1 MLANAWSEKRLT
13 SSDCT
18 PLIHE
23 ESSGMSLQR
32 SGRNLAGAV
41 LSGGLVM
48 GIASTYADIALA
60 SDAAIYPER
69 PIRLI
74 DAYPPGGGSGAV
86 ALLLKQKLSEAWGKQ
101 IVIDNRPGASG
112 AIGTDI
118 VARSTPN
125 GYTLLMATSGAVVFA
140 PLLNNVPFDT
150 LKDFVAIT
158 QTTSQPLLVVL
169 RPSMPINS
177 VKELIAFAKAQPGKL
192 TYSSAGIGGT
202 AHLAGELLQA
212 LSHVSLTHV
221 PYKGSGPA
229 LQAVVGGEV
238 QMAFSNLLAAM
249 PLVKSG
255 RLKAIAVTTRARS
268 LPHLPTLAEA
278 GASGYDVS
286 AWNGVLAPTGTPR
299 PIIDKLHAEIVRA
312 LNAPDVKDKLLAMGS
327 DPIGSTPEE
336 FATYIRE
343 EFARWSKVIKD
354 NNIREKMEKL

>member
-1 MLANAWSEKRLT
+1 
-13 SSDCT
+13 
-18 PLIHE
+18 
-23 ESSGMSLQR
+23 MSLQR
-32 SGRNLAGAV
+32 SGTELARTMVSSAFVSG
-41 LSGGLVM
+41 LS
-48 GIASTYADIALA
+48 ITYVGIALA
-60 SDAAIYPER
+60 SDAPSYPER

-86 ALLLKQKLSEAWGKQ
+86 ALILKQKLSEAWGKQ

-112 AIGTDI
+112 AIGTEI

-150 LKDFVAIT
+150 LKDFVPIS

-169 RPSMPINS
+169 RPAAPINS
-177 VKELIAFAKAQPGKL
+177 VKELIAFAKVHPGKL

-212 LSHVSLTHV
+212 LSNVSLTHV

-238 QMAFSNLLAAM
+238 QMAFSNLLASI

-268 LPHLPTLAEA
+268 LPQLPTLAEA

-299 PIIDKLHAEIVRA
+299 PIIDKLNAEIVRA
-312 LNAPDVKDKLLAMGS
+312 LNAPDVRERLTAMGS

-336 FATYIRE
+336 FGAYIRE
-343 EFARWSKVIKD
+343 EFERWGKVIRD
-354 NNIREKMEKL
+354 NKIREKMEKL